1 MRHLRVNDGV
11 FVSKSAKDM
20 ERAQAAFHKKE
31 IQAREGA
38 TAAAEYKAAGLAERA
53 KTERLRALRL
63 AKEAAD
69 REAALRAPPPPPPK
83 PKAPAKLVM
92 KVVSPAK
99 PPSAKP
105 KAAAVK
111 PKTAAKT
118 KKKK

>member
-1 MRHLRVNDGV
+1 VRFNNGV
-11 FVSKSAKDM
+11 FVSSSKSTRDM

-38 TAAAEYKAAGLAERA
+38 SATAEYKAAGQAERA

-69 REAALRAPPPPPPK
+69 REAATNAPPPPPK
-83 PKAPAKLVM
+83 PAKAAKL
-92 KVVSPAK
+92 KG
-99 PPSAKP
+99 
-105 KAAAVK
+105 AA
-111 PKTAAKT
+111 

>member
-1 MRHLRVNDGV
+1 VRVNDGV
-11 FVSKSAKDM
+11 FVNTPKSTKEM

-38 TAAAEYKAAGLAERA
+38 TATAEYKAAGQAERA

-69 REAALRAPPPPPPK
+69 REAAAKAPPPP
-83 PKAPAKLVM
+83 V
-92 KVVSPAK
+92 
-99 PPSAKP
+99 AKP
-105 KAAAVK
+105 K
-111 PKTAAKT
+111 TLAKA

>member
-1 MRHLRVNDGV
+1 M
-11 FVSKSAKDM
+11 SKTTKDM

-38 TAAAEYKAAGLAERA
+38 TAMAEYQAAGNAERA

-69 REAALRAPPPPPPK
+69 REAAANAPPPA
-83 PKAPAKLVM
+83 PKA
-92 KVVSPAK
+92 
-99 PPSAKP
+99 
-105 KAAAVK
+105 KAAI
-111 PKTAAKT
+111 